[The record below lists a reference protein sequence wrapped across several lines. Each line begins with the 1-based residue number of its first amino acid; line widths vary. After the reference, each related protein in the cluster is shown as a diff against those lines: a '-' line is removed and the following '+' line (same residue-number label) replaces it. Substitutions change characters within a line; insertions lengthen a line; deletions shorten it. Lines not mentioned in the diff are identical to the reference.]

1 MNNLYIIKDRLNEAL
16 RVRNMSRSE
25 LAEKSGINKGTIS
38 RYLRGETIPRSPAI
52 GKLAQVLNVNPAWIL
67 GYDVPMEDGIDT
79 ESDISPFSAD
89 FLTKMT
95 DVQQQ
100 LIMEVMKLSPD
111 NQFKM
116 SNFMKFLLFEQGLDE
131 NGYPI
136 EDSQEADT
144 K

>member
-16 RVRNMSRSE
+16 RVRNISRSE
-25 LAEKSGINKGTIS
+25 LAEKSGINKGTLS
-38 RYLRGETIPRSPAI
+38 RYLRGETIPRSLAI

-67 GYDVPMEDGIDT
+67 GYDVPMEDGVDT

-89 FLTKMT
+89 ILTKIT
-95 DVQQQ
+95 EVQQQ
-100 LIMEVMKLSPD
+100 LIYEVMKLSPE

-136 EDSQEADT
+136 EDSQEADR